1 MQYRV
6 INEKIIALGN
16 IGGLQMTQQLT
27 REEQERKYPNNT
39 WDLTTIFESD
49 EAFET
54 ALKEV
59 ENYIGEEEKFKGH
72 LGDSSETLYKALA
85 LEDEIGTKLEQVYVY
100 AHLKQDQ
107 DISNDKYTGFE
118 SRAHQLIIKI
128 SSAWSFLVPEI
139 LQIDEDKLQSFIKEN
154 DDLKRYEFDLK
165 LINEKR
171 PHILNAEQ
179 EKLLTEAQG
188 ALTTPEN
195 VYGMFSNADLE
206 FDDAID
212 KDGEKHPLTQGT
224 FIKYLESD
232 DRELRQSAYNNVY
245 KGYGAYNST
254 LGATL
259 AGEVKKNV
267 FNARTHNYKTARERA
282 LSNNHIPEEVYDNL
296 VKTVHKYLP
305 LLHRYTELRKELLGI
320 QDLKMYDLYTPLV
333 KDVKFEMPYEEA
345 KDWMLKALEPMG
357 EEYLDVIK
365 EGLNNRWVDVY
376 ENKGKRSGAYSSGA
390 HLTNPFILLN
400 WSDTVSDLY
409 TLVHEFGHSAHSYF
423 SRKHQ
428 PSNSSD
434 YSIFVAEVASTCNE
448 ALLSDYMD
456 KHLDDER
463 RLLLLNQELERFRAT
478 LFRQTMFAEF
488 EHTIH
493 HIEESGEPLTATR
506 MNGEYAKLNKQYF
519 GDVVETDENISKEWS
534 RIPHFYM
541 NYYVYQYATG
551 YSAAQSLSHQ
561 ILTEG
566 KPAVER
572 YINEFLKKGS
582 SNYPI
587 EILKNAG
594 VDMTTPEPIEQTCEV
609 FEQKLDAFEKLMK
622 A

>member
-1 MQYRV
+1 MS
-6 INEKIIALGN
+6 
-16 IGGLQMTQQLT
+16 QQLT
-27 REEQERKYPNNT
+27 REEQERKYPNDT
-39 WDLTTIFESD
+39 WDLTTIFKND
-49 EAFET
+49 EAFEE

-59 ENYIGEEEKFKGH
+59 EGYLGKEEQFKGH
-72 LGDSSETLYKALA
+72 LADNADTLYDALA
-85 LEDEIGTKLEQVYVY
+85 LEDEIGTKLEEVYVY

-107 DISNDKYTGFE
+107 DTSNDKYKGFE

-139 LQIDEDKLQSFIKEN
+139 LQIDEDKLQSFIETN
-154 DDLKRYEFDLK
+154 DNLKRYEFDLK

-171 PHILNAEQ
+171 PHILDAEQ
-179 EKLLTEAQG
+179 ERLLTEAQD
-188 ALTTPEN
+188 ALSTPSN

-206 FDDAID
+206 FEDAVD

-232 DRELRQSAYNNVY
+232 DRELRQSAYNNLY
-245 KGYGAYNST
+245 KAYGAYNNT
-254 LGATL
+254 LGSTL

-305 LLHRYTELRKELLGI
+305 LLHRYTKLRKELLAV
-320 QDLKMYDLYTPLV
+320 DELKMYDLYTPMV

-345 KDWMLKALEPMG
+345 KEWMLKALEPMG
-357 EEYLDVIK
+357 EEYLDVVK

-409 TLVHEFGHSAHSYF
+409 TLIHEFGHSAHSYF

-488 EHTIH
+488 EHKIH
-493 HIEESGEPLTATR
+493 QIEEAGEPLTATR
-506 MNGEYAKLNKQYF
+506 MNDEYAKLNKQYF
-519 GDVVETDENISKEWS
+519 GDVVETDDNISKEWS

-594 VDMTTPEPIEQTCEV
+594 VDMTSPEPIEQACEV

>member
-1 MQYRV
+1 MS
-6 INEKIIALGN
+6 
-16 IGGLQMTQQLT
+16 QQLT
-27 REEQERKYPNNT
+27 REEQERKYPNDT
-39 WDLTTIFESD
+39 WDLTTIFKND
-49 EAFET
+49 EAFEE

-59 ENYIGEEEKFKGH
+59 EGYLGKEEQFKGH
-72 LGDSSETLYKALA
+72 LADSADTLCDALA
-85 LEDEIGTKLEQVYVY
+85 LEDEIGTKLEKVYVY

-107 DISNDKYTGFE
+107 DTSNDKYTGFE

-139 LQIDEDKLQSFIKEN
+139 LQIDEDKLQSFIETN
-154 DDLKRYEFDLK
+154 DNLKRYEFDLK

-171 PHILNAEQ
+171 PHILDAEQ
-179 EKLLTEAQG
+179 ERLLTEAQD
-188 ALTTPEN
+188 ALSTPSN

-206 FDDAID
+206 FEDAVD
-212 KDGEKHPLTQGT
+212 KDGEKHLLTQGT

-232 DRELRQSAYNNVY
+232 DRELRQSAYNNLY
-245 KGYGAYNST
+245 KAYGAYNNT
-254 LGATL
+254 LGSTL

-305 LLHRYTELRKELLGI
+305 LLHRYTKLRKELLAV
-320 QDLKMYDLYTPLV
+320 DELKMYDLYTPMV

-345 KDWMLKALEPMG
+345 KEWMLKALEPMG
-357 EEYLDVIK
+357 EEYLDVVK

-376 ENKGKRSGAYSSGA
+376 ENKGKRSGGYSSGA

-409 TLVHEFGHSAHSYF
+409 TLIHEFGHSAHSYF

-488 EHTIH
+488 EHKIH
-493 HIEESGEPLTATR
+493 QIEEAGEPLTATR
-506 MNGEYAKLNKQYF
+506 MNDEYAKLNKQYF
-519 GDVVETDENISKEWS
+519 GDVVETDDNISKEWS

-594 VDMTTPEPIEQTCEV
+594 VDMTSPEPIEQACEV
-609 FEQKLDAFEKLMK
+609 FEQKLDTFEKLMK

>member
-1 MQYRV
+1 MS
-6 INEKIIALGN
+6 
-16 IGGLQMTQQLT
+16 QQLT
-27 REEQERKYPNNT
+27 REEQERKYPNDT
-39 WDLTTIFESD
+39 WDLTTIFKND
-49 EAFET
+49 EAFEE

-59 ENYIGEEEKFKGH
+59 EGYLGKEEQFKGH
-72 LGDSSETLYKALA
+72 LADSADTLCDALV
-85 LEDEIGTKLEQVYVY
+85 LEDEIGTKLEKVYVY

-107 DISNDKYTGFE
+107 DTSNDKYTGFE

-139 LQIDEDKLQSFIKEN
+139 LQIDEDKLQSFIETN
-154 DDLKRYEFDLK
+154 DNLKRYEFDLK

-171 PHILNAEQ
+171 PHILDAEQ
-179 EKLLTEAQG
+179 ERLLTEAQD
-188 ALTTPEN
+188 ALSTPSN

-206 FDDAID
+206 FEDAVD

-232 DRELRQSAYNNVY
+232 DRELRQSAYNNLY
-245 KGYGAYNST
+245 KAYGAYNNT
-254 LGATL
+254 LGSTL

-305 LLHRYTELRKELLGI
+305 LLHRYTKLRKELLAV
-320 QDLKMYDLYTPLV
+320 DELKMYDLYTPMV

-345 KDWMLKALEPMG
+345 KEWMLKALEPMG
-357 EEYLDVIK
+357 EEYLDVVK

-376 ENKGKRSGAYSSGA
+376 ENKGKRSGGYSSGA

-409 TLVHEFGHSAHSYF
+409 TLIHEFGHSAHSYF

-488 EHTIH
+488 EHKIH
-493 HIEESGEPLTATR
+493 QIEEAGEPLTATR
-506 MNGEYAKLNKQYF
+506 MNDEYAKLNKQYF
-519 GDVVETDENISKEWS
+519 GDVVETDDNISKEWS

-594 VDMTTPEPIEQTCEV
+594 VDMTSPEPIEQACEV
-609 FEQKLDAFEKLMK
+609 FEQKLDTFEKLMK

>member
-1 MQYRV
+1 MS
-6 INEKIIALGN
+6 
-16 IGGLQMTQQLT
+16 QQLT
-27 REEQERKYPNNT
+27 REEQERKYPNDT
-39 WDLTTIFESD
+39 WDLTTIFKND
-49 EAFET
+49 EAFEE

-59 ENYIGEEEKFKGH
+59 EGYLGKEEQFKGH
-72 LGDSSETLYKALA
+72 LADSADTLCDALA
-85 LEDEIGTKLEQVYVY
+85 LEDEIGTKLEKVYVY

-107 DISNDKYTGFE
+107 DTSNDKYTGFE

-139 LQIDEDKLQSFIKEN
+139 LQIDEDKLQSFIETN
-154 DDLKRYEFDLK
+154 DNLKRYEFDLK

-171 PHILNAEQ
+171 PHILDAEQ
-179 EKLLTEAQG
+179 ERLLTEAQD
-188 ALTTPEN
+188 ALSTPSN

-206 FDDAID
+206 FEDAVD

-232 DRELRQSAYNNVY
+232 DRELRQSAYNNLY
-245 KGYGAYNST
+245 KAYGAYNNT
-254 LGATL
+254 LGSTL

-305 LLHRYTELRKELLGI
+305 LLHRYTKLRKELLAV
-320 QDLKMYDLYTPLV
+320 DELKMYDLYTPMV

-345 KDWMLKALEPMG
+345 KEGMLKALEPMG
-357 EEYLDVIK
+357 EEYLDVVK

-376 ENKGKRSGAYSSGA
+376 ENKGKRSGGYSSGA

-409 TLVHEFGHSAHSYF
+409 TLIHEFGHSAHSYF

-488 EHTIH
+488 EHKIH
-493 HIEESGEPLTATR
+493 QIEEAGEPLTATR
-506 MNGEYAKLNKQYF
+506 MNDEYAKLNKQYF
-519 GDVVETDENISKEWS
+519 GDVVETDDNISKEWS

-594 VDMTTPEPIEQTCEV
+594 VDMTSPEPIEQACEV
-609 FEQKLDAFEKLMK
+609 FEQKLYTFEKLMK

>member
-1 MQYRV
+1 MQYKSF
-6 INEKIIALGN
+6 NEKIKTIAS
-16 IGGLQMTQQLT
+16 IGGLLMSQQLT
-27 REEQERKYPNNT
+27 REEQERKYPDYT

-49 EAFET
+49 DAFES

-59 ENYIGEEEKFKGH
+59 EGYLGKEEQFKGH
-72 LGDSSETLYKALA
+72 LGDSAETLYNALA
-85 LEDEIGTKLEQVYVY
+85 LEDEIETKLEQVYVY

-107 DISNDKYTGFE
+107 DTSNDKYTGFE

-139 LQIDEDKLQSFIKEN
+139 LHIDEDKLKSFVNEN
-154 DDLKRYEFDLK
+154 EDLKRYEFDLK

-171 PHILNAEQ
+171 PHILDAEK
-179 EKLLTEAQG
+179 EKLLTEVQD
-188 ALTTPEN
+188 ALSTPSN

-206 FDDAID
+206 FEDAVD
-212 KDGEKHPLTQGT
+212 KDGNKHPLTQGT

-245 KGYGAYNST
+245 KGYGSYNNT

-267 FNARTHNYKTARERA
+267 FNARTHNYKSARERA

-305 LLHRYTELRKELLGI
+305 LLHRYTQLRKELLGI
-320 QDLKMYDLYTPLV
+320 DDLKMYDLYTPLV
-333 KDVKFEMPYEEA
+333 KDVKFEMPYNEA

-357 EEYLDVIK
+357 EEYLNVIK
-365 EGLNNRWVDVY
+365 EGLDNHWVDVY

-423 SRKHQ
+423 SRKNQ

-456 KHLDDER
+456 KHLDDEH

-488 EHTIH
+488 EHKIH
-493 HIEESGEPLTATR
+493 QIEEAGEPLTSTR
-506 MNGEYAKLNKQYF
+506 MNEEYAKLNKQYF
-519 GDVVETDENISKEWS
+519 GDVVETDDNISKEWS

-594 VDMTTPEPIEQTCEV
+594 VDMTTPEPIEQACEV